1 MRATFTTG
9 QDVQVIRDGAFLRC
23 RRLSCLDDMPVGA
36 KVDVV
41 VRPEDI
47 IMTAPEA
54 GNDYR
59 CSTTPLFSKVC
70 IMRLLCSPGIMKL

>member
-1 MRATFTTG
+1 MPTFG
-9 QDVQVIRDGAFLRC
+9 
-23 RRLSCLDDMPVGA
+23 CLDDLPVGA

-41 VRPEDI
+41 VRPEDV

-59 CSTTPLFSKVC
+59 CGTAP
-70 IMRLLCSPGIMKL
+70 